1 MAPKIQSVAPTSDN
15 WSIRPVDR
23 LKYEELFES
32 MDPDHGLL
40 PGAKVRGVLME
51 SKLQLDVLSKI
62 WDLADQDRDGSLDK
76 HEFIVVSNSRM

>member
-1 MAPKIQSVAPTSDN
+1 M
-15 WSIRPVDR
+15 DR

-32 MDPDHGLL
+32 LQPNDGLL

-51 SKLQLDVLSKI
+51 SKLPLDALSKI

-76 HEFIVVSNSRM
+76 HEFIVVSIQQGANNFSFVLHFVYHLN